1 MPTQARARRLGDRIR
16 EELAEILRREAAD
29 PRLALVTVTDVEVDR
44 DFSYATVFLT
54 TAEADR
60 SREEILQ
67 TFARAAG
74 FLRRELAARIP
85 LRMFPRLRFRWDATP
100 DQAARIEDLLA
111 GLHRKGDKSEGKP
124 REG

>member
-16 EELAEILRREAAD
+16 EELAEVLRREAAD
-29 PRLALVTVTDVEVDR
+29 PRLALVTVTEVEVDR

-54 TAEADR
+54 TAEPDR

-67 TFARAAG
+67 AFTRAGG
-74 FLRRELAARIP
+74 FLRRELTARIP
-85 LRMFPRLRFRWDATP
+85 LRIFPRLRFRWDASP

-111 GLHRKGDKSEGKP
+111 DLHRKGDNSEGKP